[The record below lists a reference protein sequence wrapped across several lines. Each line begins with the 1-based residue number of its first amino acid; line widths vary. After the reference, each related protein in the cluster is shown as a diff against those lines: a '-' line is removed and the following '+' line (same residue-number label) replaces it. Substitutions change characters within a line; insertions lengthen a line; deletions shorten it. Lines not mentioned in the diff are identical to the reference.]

1 MPTEYPVLVVFHDH
15 RLVVLSVFISMFAAY
30 ASRDLS
36 DRVRDA
42 RGRIWLLWLA
52 GGTVVDGIGTWS
64 MHYNGMMAF
73 HLQIPVQFD
82 WRADLLSLLA
92 GIHGS

>member
-1 MPTEYPVLVVFHDH
+1 M
-15 RLVVLSVFISMFAAY
+15 VVLSVFISILAAY
-30 ASRDLS
+30 TSRDLS

-52 GGTVVDGIGTWS
+52 GGAVIDGIGTWS
-64 MHYNGMMAF
+64 MHYNGMTACR
-73 HLQIPVQFD
+73 LQIPVRYD
-82 WRADLLSLLA
+82 WRADLLALLA